1 MLLLNHSLSH
11 YQAKRNYALLGLEVG
26 LLHNAEQQEEEVI
39 EKLEAEEMDKDE
51 EAGEVGGTRAAAL
64 P

>member
-26 LLHNAEQQEEEVI
+26 LLHNAEQQE
-39 EKLEAEEMDKDE
+39 
-51 EAGEVGGTRAAAL
+51 AGEVGGTRMGKQVR
-64 P
+64 